1 MLRNPGVGVIN
12 GGLGAVLYALLAVM
26 MMITTRSSSSII
38 RESMTRTN
46 SQGSLEGGEWEEAQ
60 VKGGDALVPPKPPNP
75 PPPARH
81 HLLTQ
86 GEPKTH

>member
-46 SQGSLEGGEWEEAQ
+46 SQGSLEGGE
-60 VKGGDALVPPKPPNP
+60 
-75 PPPARH
+75 
-81 HLLTQ
+81 
-86 GEPKTH
+86 